1 MSSTNSRLPIEPV
14 SLKIR
19 SLATRIWNADRA
31 EDDLPLLHRLAII
44 YLMVPIVLWLVGWF
58 RWWFGIPAAILII
71 LALRPAL
78 SGSIRLT
85 PPRPMIL
92 AVVLFA
98 ALWVTSS
105 AAGGVFDA
113 TNHDWN
119 KHRWILLN
127 LGYYS
132 WPTIIPDATRIWIS
146 LHLTLPKILNGPSCS
161 ATTSAGTW
169 FQVLL
174 RALLGRTR

>member
-1 MSSTNSRLPIEPV
+1 MSRLPIATIGRRVV
-14 SLKIR
+14 SITARMLR
-19 SLATRIWNADRA
+19 ADKA
-31 EDDLPLLHRLAII
+31 GDDLPLLHRLAII
-44 YLMVPIVLWLVGWF
+44 YLMIPVVIWLVGWF

-92 AVVLFA
+92 VVVLFA

-113 TNHDWN
+113 TNS
-119 KHRWILLN
+119 RLE
-127 LGYYS
+127 
-132 WPTIIPDATRIWIS
+132 
-146 LHLTLPKILNGPSCS
+146 
-161 ATTSAGTW
+161 
-169 FQVLL
+169 
-174 RALLGRTR
+174 